1 MPESAGRGCREGVIE
16 EFSMKRCIKN
26 RYTKLSAVCLFVLAA
41 GGLAAQSLSGTAD
54 TRLVLSAGAGGAPD
68 FSWGAEEYANLRL
81 KVPVRDAAAFYGAF
95 NLSAAAGS
103 IVNGARA
110 YAAATG
116 ADMPFTAGEN
126 YAASVELE
134 RLYLQINGAAV
145 NWSAGLL
152 RMPLGFSLVWGPMDC
167 INPRN
172 PLQPDARLRGALGT
186 IGSWY
191 PAEGGD
197 ARLFAFA
204 AAPKDPLV
212 EDGGGARFALG
223 FENHWEKASV
233 QILYSFETPAAYT
246 LPFAPAREYPQGLHR
261 AGLALK
267 ADLEL
272 GFSAELLYTLDP
284 ASPDGIGGLSASA
297 GADYSFFDGK
307 LLVLAEYLYSG
318 ADSVTARNA
327 ANPSGYAG
335 RHFVY
340 GSGTWNLSDFT
351 RISLGGAYS
360 FDDISVLPVASW
372 EHEPLQGI
380 TVYTRLQVPLDR
392 ESFDRGTGGEFGPA
406 AGGTRALGTA
416 GVKVKF

>member
-1 MPESAGRGCREGVIE
+1 MRTI
-16 EFSMKRCIKN
+16 FS
-26 RYTKLSAVCLFVLAA
+26 VCLFAFVA
-41 GGLAAQSLSGTAD
+41 GVMPIAAQSLSGTAD

-95 NLSAAAGS
+95 NLTAAAGS
-103 IVNGARA
+103 IINDARA

-116 ADMPFTAGEN
+116 ADMPFIAGEN
-126 YAASVELE
+126 YAGSLELE
-134 RLYLQINGAAV
+134 RLYLQINGDSI

-152 RMPLGFSLVWGPMDC
+152 RMPFGFGLVWGPMDF

-191 PAEGGD
+191 PVPGGD

-204 AAPKDPLV
+204 AAPKDPLKQ
-212 EDGGGARFALG
+212 DGGGARFALG
-223 FENHWEKASV
+223 FENHWEKASA
-233 QILYSFETPAAYT
+233 QFLYSFETPAAYT
-246 LPFAPAREYPQGLHR
+246 PQFVPALEYSQGLHR
-261 AGLALK
+261 AGLSLK
-267 ADLEL
+267 ADMEL

-284 ASPDGIGGLSASA
+284 ASPDGIRGLSASA

-318 ADSVTARNA
+318 ADSITARNA
-327 ANPSGYAG
+327 ANPAGYAG
-335 RHFVY
+335 RHFLYV
-340 GSGTWNLSDFT
+340 SGTWSLSDFT
-351 RISLGGAYS
+351 RINLGGAYA
-360 FDDISVLPVASW
+360 FDDLSALPIAGW

-380 TVYTRLQVPLDR
+380 TVYARLQAPLDR
-392 ESFDRGTGGEFGPA
+392 ESFDRGTGGELGPA
-406 AGGTRALGTA
+406 ANRTRVLGTA

>member
-1 MPESAGRGCREGVIE
+1 M
-16 EFSMKRCIKN
+16 N
-26 RYTKLSAVCLFVLAA
+26 RYTFFVIVLFALAA
-41 GGLAAQSLSGTAD
+41 SGLPAQSLSGTTD

-95 NLSAAAGS
+95 NLTAAAGS
-103 IVNGARA
+103 IVNDARA

-116 ADMPFTAGEN
+116 AGTTFIAGEN
-126 YAASVELE
+126 YAGAIELE
-134 RLYLQINGAAV
+134 RLYLQISGESI

-152 RMPLGFSLVWGPMDC
+152 RMPFGFGLVWGPMDF

-191 PAEGGD
+191 PVPGGD

-204 AAPKDPLV
+204 AAPKDPLKQ
-212 EDGGGARFALG
+212 DGGGARFALG
-223 FENHWEKASV
+223 FENHWEKASA
-233 QILYSFETPAAYT
+233 QFLYSFETPA
-246 LPFAPAREYPQGLHR
+246 LEYSQGLHR
-261 AGLALK
+261 AGLSLK

-297 GADYSFFDGK
+297 GADYSFFEGR

-318 ADSVTARNA
+318 ADSITAQN
-327 ANPSGYAG
+327 ANPAGYAG
-335 RHFVY
+335 RHFLYV
-340 GSGTWNLSDFT
+340 SGTWSLSDFT
-351 RISLGGAYS
+351 RISLGGAYA
-360 FDDISVLPVASW
+360 FDDLSALPIVSW

-380 TVYTRLQVPLDR
+380 TVYARLQAPLDR
-392 ESFDRGTGGEFGPA
+392 ESFDRGTGGELGPA
-406 AGGTRALGTA
+406 ANRTRVLGTA